1 VLARLARTSTLA
13 LIAAMIPPIALAQTY
28 TTNPNFPI
36 NDTTTVYDGIGTVTP
51 LPGGTSVL
59 ERVLY
64 SIEQLNLSSPGA
76 MAPVNG
82 VYANIAE
89 SVLNREWYTTD
100 RTEVAYEDYREN
112 VVTPFS
118 EPLTFARLASLP
130 AGGSGM
136 ITLQDGTTMDVD
148 DIVLGTLR
156 VYDWA
161 GGDGFGPPLAQTT
174 AYTGAMELTLTVG
187 DLGRRFTP
195 ERGTL
200 ATFFGGER
208 QYDIRFNTNGS
219 LELISVPTS
228 APTKI
233 SELVVMFEFA
243 GELFRLDTVGNASGE
258 PGSYVIGGASYNS
271 QTDGGGSSSGVGSV
285 ATGILD
291 TVAVLDTAT
300 GLPRLMRSGD
310 VDAAVTA
317 GTVTVANYDWT
328 QVVLTDFTRQ
338 LDSFFDDWNQ
348 RNIATVID
356 GSVSNVISG
365 VNATTNGATT
375 TAALA
380 VQASLLNIDI
390 GDISTTALGAVNTG
404 DITVGVQSAVDEA
417 ATSTTQAIG
426 ASLTVVGGS
435 AQTGTMML
443 NIAHNTSVI
452 RGNVDNTLIAMN
464 GSVGDISTTALGAV
478 NTGTITSGVS
488 AAVQGIVGMS
498 GVN

>member
-1 VLARLARTSTLA
+1 
-13 LIAAMIPPIALAQTY
+13 
-28 TTNPNFPI
+28 
-36 NDTTTVYDGIGTVTP
+36 
-51 LPGGTSVL
+51 
-59 ERVLY
+59 
-64 SIEQLNLSSPGA
+64 
-76 MAPVNG
+76 
-82 VYANIAE
+82 
-89 SVLNREWYTTD
+89 
-100 RTEVAYEDYREN
+100 
-112 VVTPFS
+112 
-118 EPLTFARLASLP
+118 
-130 AGGSGM
+130 
-136 ITLQDGTTMDVD
+136 
-148 DIVLGTLR
+148 
-156 VYDWA
+156 
-161 GGDGFGPPLAQTT
+161 
-174 AYTGAMELTLTVG
+174 
-187 DLGRRFTP
+187 
-195 ERGTL
+195 
-200 ATFFGGER
+200 
-208 QYDIRFNTNGS
+208 
-219 LELISVPTS
+219 
-228 APTKI
+228 
-233 SELVVMFEFA
+233 
-243 GELFRLDTVGNASGE
+243 
-258 PGSYVIGGASYNS
+258 
-271 QTDGGGSSSGVGSV
+271 
-285 ATGILD
+285 
-291 TVAVLDTAT
+291 
-300 GLPRLMRSGD
+300 MRSGD